1 MGIENPVHLLFIAAV
16 ALIVLGPKRLPELA
30 RSLGKGI
37 RELRESIGDGA
48 ATGAPYVPV
57 PPNVPATP
65 EDATVIAPSPG
76 PAAAAQV
83 DPSEPAVAA
92 QVDPPEPAAAAQVDP
107 SEPAAAAQV
116 DPPEPVRSGDH
127 APDRRSL

>member
-37 RELRESIGDGA
+37 REFRESISDGT
-48 ATGAPYVPV
+48 ATGAPHVPV
-57 PPNVPATP
+57 PPNVPLTP
-65 EDATVIAPSPG
+65 EDAIVVAPPPP
-76 PAAAAQV
+76 PASAAQV
-83 DPSEPAVAA
+83 DPLGPA
-92 QVDPPEPAAAAQVDP
+92 
-107 SEPAAAAQV
+107 SAAQV

-127 APDRRSL
+127 APDRRPL